1 MQAEAVTNFSS
12 MQYMEEQLTLC
23 CVGQYLWYFTINKT
37 LSTICIGLVSQ
48 EQQYNCYRLV
58 HTT

>member
-48 EQQYNCYRLV
+48 EQQYNCHRLV
-58 HTT
+58 HTN